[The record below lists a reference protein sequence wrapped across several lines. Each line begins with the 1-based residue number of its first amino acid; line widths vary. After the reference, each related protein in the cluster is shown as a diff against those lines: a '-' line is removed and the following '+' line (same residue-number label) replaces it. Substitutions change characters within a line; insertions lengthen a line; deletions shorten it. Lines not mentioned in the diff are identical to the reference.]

1 MDIESLYN
9 AHIKALAQA
18 AHGAGRLDA
27 ADGAAMR
34 DSPMCGDQVR
44 IAVRVADGRITALAH
59 EVRGCLLCRASA
71 AMIGLHAVG
80 TATAEPARLRE
91 RVVELLAGADAGE
104 DWPELSLFVPV
115 RAHRSRHGCVLI
127 PFEALEAAVRAA
139 SGLQTS

>member
-1 MDIESLYN
+1 MPMDIESLYN
-9 AHIKALAQA
+9 AQIQALAQA

-27 ADGAAMR
+27 ADGVALR

-44 IAVRVADGRITALAH
+44 IEVRVADGRITALAH
-59 EVRGCLLCRASA
+59 QVRGCLLCRASA
-71 AMIGLHAVG
+71 AMIGLHAAG
-80 TATAEPARLRE
+80 MSTDDTARLRE
-91 RVVELLAGADAGE
+91 RVAQMLAGADAGE

-139 SGLQTS
+139 ASDG